1 MPETINS
8 LLQKAERALQRDET
22 VVALLQLEAAHAI
35 DPLPGVKSKLA
46 YCIARERRQFKQA
59 LELCLA
65 ALHADPNNPD
75 HYYQLGR
82 IHLLAGKKQAA
93 LKALRKG
100 LKCKRHQPIIDEL
113 NRLGFR
119 KDPYFTSLPREHF
132 LNRSAGILLAKL
144 GSR

>member
-1 MPETINS
+1 MSETIS
-8 LLQKAERALQRDET
+8 ALLEKAERALQHDET

-35 DPLPGVKSKLA
+35 EQRPAIKSKLA
-46 YCIARERRQFKQA
+46 YCIARERRQHKQA
-59 LELCLA
+59 LVLCLE
-65 ALHADPNNPD
+65 ALHAEPNNPD

-82 IHLLAGKKQAA
+82 VHLLAGNKKAA

-100 LKCKRHQPIIDEL
+100 LKFKRHQPIIDEL

-119 KDPYFTSLPREHF
+119 KEPFFSSLPREHF
-132 LNRSAGILLAKL
+132 LNRSLGILLAKL